1 MRSLDK
7 IKLEAKNDAWSHA
20 YLFVGNDVDK
30 INEAID
36 FITLSKKCKIG
47 DVVALAPE
55 EKTGKAG
62 EIKMEQIKSLLHD
75 VSLTT
80 NNSSRIAVIYS
91 ADKLN
96 ISSANM
102 LLKTLEEPPKNTIFI
117 LVSATESV
125 ITTIKSRCRIYN
137 FGISAEKDH
146 KYSYDQFVRDTIVD
160 GFKEIEEIVKN
171 EETTPFLDGLSDYLL
186 QMMSEKHDFKLA
198 VLIEKTQLAKKM
210 IKGNANQRL
219 TLENLFLDI
228 KDHI

>member
-7 IKLEAKNDAWSHA
+7 IKMEAENDAWSHA

-30 INEAID
+30 MNEAIN
-36 FITLSKKCKIG
+36 FIHLSKKCRIG
-47 DVVALAPE
+47 DVISISPE
-55 EKTGKAG
+55 EKIGKAG

-80 NNSSRIAVIYS
+80 NNSSRIAIIYS

-102 LLKTLEEPPKNTIFI
+102 LLKTLEEPSKNIIFI

-125 ITTIKSRCRIYN
+125 IATIKSRCRIYH
-137 FGISAEKDH
+137 FGTDAEKDH
-146 KYSYDQFVRDTIVD
+146 KYSYDQFVQGTLID
-160 GFKEIEEIVKN
+160 GFKKIEEIVKN
-171 EETTPFLDGLSDYLL
+171 EETMPFLDGLSDYLL
-186 QMMSEKHDFKLA
+186 EVMNEKLCTELA
-198 VLIEKTQLAKKM
+198 ELVEKTQLTKKM

-228 KDHI
+228 KDYI

>member
-30 INEAID
+30 INEAIE
-36 FITLSKKCKIG
+36 FVIASKKCTIT
-47 DVVALAPE
+47 DVIRVVPE

-75 VSLTT
+75 ANLTT
-80 NNSSRIAVIYS
+80 NNTSRIAIIYS

-102 LLKTLEEPPKNTIFI
+102 LLKTLEEPPKNIIFI
-117 LVSATESV
+117 LVSGTESV
-125 ITTIKSRCRIYN
+125 IATIKSRCRIYH
-137 FGISAEKDH
+137 FGINVDKDH
-146 KYSYDQFVRDTIVD
+146 IYSYEDIFRGSLID
-160 GFKEIEEIVKN
+160 GFKKIEEIVKN
-171 EETTPFLDGLSDYLL
+171 EETKPFLDGLSDYLL
-186 QMMSEKHDFKLA
+186 QMMNEKHSAKLA
-198 VLIEKTQLAKKM
+198 ELVEETQLAKKK

-228 KDHI
+228 KDYI

>member
-7 IKLEAKNDAWSHA
+7 IKLEAENDAWSHA

-36 FITLSKKCKIG
+36 FVTFSKKCMIG
-47 DVVALAPE
+47 DVISVAPE

-62 EIKMEQIKSLLHD
+62 EIKMEQVKSLLHD

-80 NNSSRIAVIYS
+80 NNVSRIAIIYS

-102 LLKTLEEPPKNTIFI
+102 LLKTLEEPPKNIIFI
-117 LVSATESV
+117 LVSGTESV
-125 ITTIKSRCRIYN
+125 ITTIKSRCRIYH
-137 FGISAEKDH
+137 FGTDADTDH
-146 KYSYDQFVRDTIVD
+146 KYSYDQFVRGTLID
-160 GFKEIEEIVKN
+160 GFKQIEEIVKS

-186 QMMSEKHDFKLA
+186 QVMSEKHDLRLA
-198 VLIEKTQLAKKM
+198 ELVEKTQLTKKM

-228 KDHI
+228 KDYI